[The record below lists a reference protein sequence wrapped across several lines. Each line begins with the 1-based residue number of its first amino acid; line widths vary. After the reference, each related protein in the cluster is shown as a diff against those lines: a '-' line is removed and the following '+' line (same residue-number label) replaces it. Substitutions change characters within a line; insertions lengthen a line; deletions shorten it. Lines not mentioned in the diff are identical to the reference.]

1 MSALTNPQDAHF
13 WIMIALVVFAIL
25 LWRVKVPAMAMKALD
40 DVGAKVQSQL
50 DEAKRLGDEA
60 RALLEQINVQRAE
73 TERQAA
79 AMLEAAA
86 LEAERLRA
94 EAAKDLEDDIRRM
107 RELATRK
114 IAVAEALATAEVKAA
129 AADLASH
136 AAETVLA
143 TRIGRAGAGADPL
156 IDSGLAGLAAGFR

>member
-1 MSALTNPQDAHF
+1 VPALLNPQDAHF
-13 WIMIALVVFAIL
+13 WIMIALVVFVLI
-25 LWRVKVPAMAMKALD
+25 LWRANVPAMAMKALD
-40 DVGAKVQSQL
+40 DVGAKVQAQL
-50 DEAKRLGDEA
+50 DEAKHLSEEA
-60 RALLEQINVQRAE
+60 RALLEQISLQRAE

-79 AMLEAAA
+79 AMLEAAVQ
-86 LEAERLRA
+86 EAERLRA

-129 AADLASH
+129 AADMASH

-143 TRIGRAGAGADPL
+143 ARAAAATSDPL
-156 IDSGLAGLAAGFR
+156 IDAGLAGLASGFR

>member
-1 MSALTNPQDAHF
+1 
-13 WIMIALVVFAIL
+13 MIALVVFVVV
-25 LWRVKVPAMAMKALD
+25 LWRANAPSIAVTALD
-40 DVGAKVQSQL
+40 DVGARVQARL
-50 DEAKRLGDEA
+50 DEAKHLSDEA
-60 RALLEQINVQRAE
+60 RALLEQISVQRTE

-86 LEAERLRA
+86 AEAERLRA

-129 AADLASH
+129 AADLATH
-136 AAETVLA
+136 AAETILA
-143 TRIGRAGAGADPL
+143 ARIAGAVSDPL
-156 IDSGLAGLAAGFR
+156 IDSGLAGLASGFR

>member
-1 MSALTNPQDAHF
+1 VSALTNPQDAHF
-13 WIMIALVVFAIL
+13 WIMIALVAFVIL
-25 LWRVKVPAMAMKALD
+25 LWRVKAPTMAIKALD
-40 DVGAKVQSQL
+40 DVGARVQAQL
-50 DEAKRLGDEA
+50 DEAKHLGDEA
-60 RALLEQINVQRAE
+60 RALLEQITVQRAE

-86 LEAERLRA
+86 LEADRLRA

-136 AAETVLA
+136 AAETVLSA
-143 TRIGRAGAGADPL
+143 RIAAASADPL
-156 IDSGLAGLAAGFR
+156 IDSGLAGLANGFR

>member
-1 MSALTNPQDAHF
+1 VSVLTNPQDAHF
-13 WIMIALVVFAIL
+13 WIMIALVAFAII
-25 LWRVKVPAMAMKALD
+25 LWRANAHSVAVKALD
-40 DVGAKVQSQL
+40 DVGAKVQARL
-50 DEAKRLGDEA
+50 DEAKHLAEEA
-60 RALLEQINVQRAE
+60 QALLAQISVQRAE
-73 TERQAA
+73 TERAAA

-86 LEAERLRA
+86 LEADRLRS

-136 AAETVLA
+136 ATEAVLA
-143 TRIGRAGAGADPL
+143 SRIAGAASDPL

>member
-1 MSALTNPQDAHF
+1 MSALTNLLQDAHF
-13 WIMIALVVFAIL
+13 WIAIALAVFVVI
-25 LWRVKVPAMAMKALD
+25 LWRAKIPSMAAKALD
-40 DVGAKVQSQL
+40 DAGAKVQARL
-50 DEAKRLGDEA
+50 DEATQLSDEA
-60 RALLEQINVQRAE
+60 KALLEQIKEQRAE
-73 TERQAA
+73 TERAAA

-86 LEAERLRA
+86 ADAERIRA

-136 AAETVLA
+136 AAETILA
-143 TRIGRAGAGADPL
+143 ARIAGATADPL
-156 IDSGLAGLAAGFR
+156 IDSGLAGLSTGFR

>member
-1 MSALTNPQDAHF
+1 VSFLTNPQDAHF
-13 WIMIALVVFAIL
+13 WVMIALVAFIAIL
-25 LWRVKVPAMAMKALD
+25 WRANAHSIAGKALD
-40 DVGAKVQSQL
+40 DAGAKVQARL
-50 DEAKRLGDEA
+50 DEAKHLGEEA
-60 RALLEQINVQRAE
+60 KALLAQINVQRAE

-86 LEAERLRA
+86 VESVRLRA

-143 TRIGRAGAGADPL
+143 ARVAAASSDPM

>member
-1 MSALTNPQDAHF
+1 MPALLNPQDAHF
-13 WIMIALVVFAIL
+13 WIMIALVVFVLI
-25 LWRVKVPAMAMKALD
+25 LWRANVPAMAMKALD
-40 DVGAKVQSQL
+40 DVGAKVQAQL
-50 DEAKRLGDEA
+50 DEAKHLSEEA
-60 RALLEQINVQRAE
+60 RALLEQISLQRAE

-79 AMLEAAA
+79 AMLEAAVQ
-86 LEAERLRA
+86 EAERLRA

-129 AADLASH
+129 AADMASH

-143 TRIGRAGAGADPL
+143 ARAAAATSDPL
-156 IDSGLAGLAAGFR
+156 IDAGLAGLASGFR

>member
-1 MSALTNPQDAHF
+1 MSFLTNPQDAHF
-13 WIMIALVVFAIL
+13 WVMIALVAFIL
-25 LWRVKVPAMAMKALD
+25 VLWRANAHSMAAKALD
-40 DVGAKVQSQL
+40 DAGARVQARL
-50 DEAKRLGDEA
+50 DEAKHLSDEA
-60 RALLEQINVQRAE
+60 KALLEQINVQRAE

-79 AMLEAAA
+79 AMLAAA
-86 LEAERLRA
+86 AAEAERLRA

-143 TRIGRAGAGADPL
+143 ARIAAASADPL
-156 IDSGLAGLAAGFR
+156 IDSGLAGLATGFR

>member
-1 MSALTNPQDAHF
+1 MSVLTNPQDAHF
-13 WIMIALVVFAIL
+13 WIMIALVVFLVI
-25 LWRVKVPAMAMKALD
+25 LWRANAHSVAAKALD
-40 DVGAKVQSQL
+40 DVGAKVQGRL
-50 DEAKRLGDEA
+50 DEANQLGEEA
-60 RALLEQINVQRAE
+60 RALLDQITVQRAE

-94 EAAKDLEDDIRRM
+94 EAAKDLDDDIRRM

-136 AAETVLA
+136 AAESVLA
-143 TRIGRAGAGADPL
+143 TRVARAGADPL

>member
-1 MSALTNPQDAHF
+1 MSVLTNPQDAHF
-13 WIMIALVVFAIL
+13 WIMIALVVFLVI
-25 LWRVKVPAMAMKALD
+25 LWRASAHSLAVKALD
-40 DVGAKVQSQL
+40 DVGTKVQGRLNEANQL
-50 DEAKRLGDEA
+50 GEEAK
-60 RALLEQINVQRAE
+60 ALLDQINLQRAE

-86 LEAERLRA
+86 LEAERLRN

-143 TRIGRAGAGADPL
+143 ARVATAGADPL

>member
-1 MSALTNPQDAHF
+1 MSAVTNFLQDPHG
-13 WIMIALVVFAIL
+13 WTTIALAVFIFI
-25 LWRVKVPAMAMKALD
+25 LWRAKAPAMVIKALD
-40 DVGAKVQSQL
+40 DVGAKVQAQL
-50 DEAKRLGDEA
+50 DEAKHLNEEA
-60 RALLEQINVQRAE
+60 RTLLEQINVQRAE

-79 AMLEAAA
+79 AMMEAATQ
-86 LEAERLRA
+86 EAERLRA

-129 AADLASH
+129 AADMATH

-143 TRIGRAGAGADPL
+143 ARIAAAKTDPL
-156 IDSGLAGLAAGFR
+156 IDNGLAGLATGFR

>member
-1 MSALTNPQDAHF
+1 
-13 WIMIALVVFAIL
+13 
-25 LWRVKVPAMAMKALD
+25 
-40 DVGAKVQSQL
+40 
-50 DEAKRLGDEA
+50 
-60 RALLEQINVQRAE
+60 
-73 TERQAA
+73 
-79 AMLEAAA
+79 MLEAAA

-129 AADLASH
+129 AADLASS
-136 AAETVLA
+136 
-143 TRIGRAGAGADPL
+143 RRRNRARRPDRRRRRRRDPM

>member
-1 MSALTNPQDAHF
+1 VSVLTNPQDAHF
-13 WIMIALVVFAIL
+13 WIMIALVVFIII
-25 LWRVKVPAMAMKALD
+25 LWRANAHSVAAKALD
-40 DVGAKVQSQL
+40 DAGAKVQARL
-50 DEAKRLGDEA
+50 DEAKHLGEEA
-60 RALLEQINVQRAE
+60 KALLDQINVQRAE
-73 TERQAA
+73 TERQAT

-86 LEAERLRA
+86 VEAERLRT

-107 RELATRK
+107 RDLATRK

-129 AADLASH
+129 AADLAGH

-143 TRIGRAGAGADPL
+143 ARVAAAGADPL

>member
-1 MSALTNPQDAHF
+1 VSFLTNPQDAHF
-13 WIMIALVVFAIL
+13 WVMIALVAFIL
-25 LWRVKVPAMAMKALD
+25 VLWRANAHSMAAKALD
-40 DVGAKVQSQL
+40 DAGARVQARL
-50 DEAKRLGDEA
+50 DEAKHLSDEA
-60 RALLEQINVQRAE
+60 KALLEQINVQRAE

-79 AMLEAAA
+79 AMLAAA
-86 LEAERLRA
+86 AAEAERLRA

-143 TRIGRAGAGADPL
+143 ARIAAASADPL
-156 IDSGLAGLAAGFR
+156 IDSGLAGLATGFR

>member
-1 MSALTNPQDAHF
+1 MAVLTNPQDAHF
-13 WIMIALVVFAIL
+13 WIMIALVVFIL
-25 LWRVKVPAMAMKALD
+25 VLWRANAPSMAVKALD
-40 DVGAKVQSQL
+40 DAGAKVQARL
-50 DEAKRLGDEA
+50 DEAKHLSEEA
-60 RALLEQINVQRAE
+60 RALLEQINEQRAE

-79 AMLEAAA
+79 AMLQAAA
-86 LEAERLRA
+86 LEAERLRT

-143 TRIGRAGAGADPL
+143 TRLAAASVDPL